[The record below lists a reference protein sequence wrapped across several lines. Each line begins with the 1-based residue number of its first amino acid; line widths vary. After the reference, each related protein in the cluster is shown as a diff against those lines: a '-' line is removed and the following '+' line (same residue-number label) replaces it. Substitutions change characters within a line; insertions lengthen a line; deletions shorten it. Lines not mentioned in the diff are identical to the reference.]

1 MPLATTSPEFAAVG
15 LTILVLLLGSLLA
28 LAPLRKLRLPFTVA
42 LMLLGC
48 GAGALVNAFGAHAH
62 GPLGEVLGLFASG
75 AGLTPEVILFVF
87 LPPLVYESAYNLD
100 ARALFQNMPAI
111 MTLAVPA
118 LILSTAVTGAVVML
132 AGGAAHGLTWPAALL
147 FGALISATDPVAVVA
162 LFKEL
167 GAPKRLGVLVE
178 GESLLNDGTAI
189 VLFHILLALVVA
201 GVGGGG
207 PELSLGAEVWGGVVR
222 FCVVAL
228 GGVLVGLLL
237 AWPAFALIGWVVSN
251 EPVEISLSVVV
262 AYASFAIA
270 EHFLHV
276 SGVLAAVTAGLI
288 AGSYGR
294 TKVSPSVQEFMHAFW
309 EYMAFA
315 MNTMIFFSVGLIIVR
330 KVSLIEI
337 ERLLP
342 LFAATVLAV
351 IVARALGVFGSVPF
365 LNRLFTTIS
374 LRYQTVMW
382 WGGLRGAVSLA
393 LALTVFA
400 YVDVPQPG
408 GGVVSLPSDLRDTIL
423 LLTAGVVLFT
433 LLVNA
438 ITMSPL
444 IQRLGLDAPTPLDRF
459 AEAFAERERLRGVA
473 RTLDRLEQEG
483 GLVPRVL
490 EAQRERL
497 AARNQACEEGL
508 ERLQVELS
516 GEGRDSEAAQ
526 VSARVAL
533 GVERGDILHR
543 FASGQLGEAATRA
556 LLAEVDHLQ
565 DLTKQGQ
572 PLPQARDRQ
581 RASGLEARLL
591 GHLEPWPLL
600 GALAR
605 RVWARRLA
613 VAVEAARG
621 LYLVTRTVERTLAE
635 IEEEGILPRLA
646 LAEVQLTYS
655 RWRFQAE
662 ARLSR
667 LSAEFPDY
675 AQSSQTR
682 LTELQLVREEIH
694 ALEHLVEAGLL
705 TDKARARGREELRE
719 REEQVRDLSAVGL
732 ELDPQSLL
740 RQVPAFRTL
749 DAAHLESVAAR
760 LVSRTFL
767 EGEVVVAE
775 GSPGDSMFLIARGCV
790 EVVTGG
796 QGETPSPEVS
806 LSTLSAGAAFGE
818 LALLLGGP
826 RRATVRALSPVNLL
840 ELPQSALHELFS
852 ESEEFAEV
860 VRASIYPRA
869 VGRGLVDCQALAPL
883 DASQRQALAEAF
895 AAEEELAAGEVAL
908 DPREG
913 ARLCYVCTGSLRSG
927 ERSVAPGEIVGVES
941 LLDDQGEPWV
951 AAEPSRVLHLTP
963 AEWRRFREEHP
974 ATADA
979 CRRAAASR

>member
-1 MPLATTSPEFAAVG
+1 MILATASPEFAAVG
-15 LTILVLLLGSLLA
+15 LTILVLFLGSLLA

-48 GAGALVNAFGAHAH
+48 AAGALVNVFGTEAPGTA
-62 GPLGEVLGLFASG
+62 GEVLALLAAG
-75 AGLTPEVILFVF
+75 ARLTPEVILFVF

-100 ARALFQNMPAI
+100 ARALVQNLPAI
-111 MTLAVPA
+111 ATLAVPA
-118 LILSTAVTGAVVML
+118 LVLSTAVTGAVVML

-201 GVGGGG
+201 GVSGGGG
-207 PELSLGAEVWGGVVR
+207 HLTISSYVLAGLKQFALVAVGG
-222 FCVVAL
+222 L
-228 GGVLVGLLL
+228 LVGLLL

-276 SGVLAAVTAGLI
+276 SGVLAAVSAGLI
-288 AGSYGR
+288 AGSYGK
-294 TKVSPSVQEFMHAFW
+294 TKVSPSVQEFMHSFW

-315 MNTMIFFSVGLIIVR
+315 MNTLIFFSVGLVIATR
-330 KVSLIEI
+330 VSLAEVGRI
-337 ERLLP
+337 LP
-342 LFAATVLAV
+342 LFAATIAAV
-351 IVARALGVFGSVPF
+351 IAARALGVFGSVPI
-365 LNRLFTTIS
+365 LNRLFATIS
-374 LRYQTVMW
+374 LRFQAVMW

-400 YVDVPQPG
+400 YVDVPQPDG
-408 GGVVSLPSDLRDTIL
+408 TLVSLPAALRDTVL

-438 ITMSPL
+438 LTMSPL
-444 IQRLGLDAPTPLDRF
+444 IRRLGLDAPTPLDRF
-459 AEAFAERERLRGVA
+459 AEAYAERERVREVLTA
-473 RTLDRLEQEG
+473 LDRLEQEG
-483 GLVPRVL
+483 GLVASVL
-490 EAQRERL
+490 EAQRDQL
-497 AARNQACEEGL
+497 AARARACEAGL
-508 ERLQVELS
+508 AALQVELT
-516 GEGRDSEAAQ
+516 GEERASDAVR

-556 LLAEVDHLQ
+556 LLSEVDHLQ
-565 DLTKQGQ
+565 DRLKQGLA
-572 PLPQARDRQ
+572 LPEERGLGQ
-581 RASGLEARLL
+581 RSVGARLL
-591 GHLEPWPLL
+591 GHLEPLPLL
-600 GALAR
+600 GRLAR

-613 VAVEAARG
+613 VALEAARG
-621 LYLVTRTVERTLAE
+621 LFLVTRTVERTLAE
-635 IEEEGILPRLA
+635 VEEEGILPRLA
-646 LAEVQLTYS
+646 LAEAQLTYA

-675 AQSSQTR
+675 AHSSQAR
-682 LTELQLVREEIH
+682 LTELQLVRVEAH
-694 ALEHLVEAGLL
+694 TLEHLTEAGLL
-705 TDKARARGREELRE
+705 TDKARAFARDELRAREEA
-719 REEQVRDLSAVGL
+719 VRDLSATGL
-732 ELDPQSLL
+732 ELDPLSLL
-740 RQVPAFRTL
+740 RQVPAFREVDEL
-749 DAAHLESVAAR
+749 HLEHLAGR

-775 GSPGDSMFLIARGCV
+775 GSHGDSMFLIARGCA
-790 EVVTGG
+790 EVVTTSADGG
-796 QGETPSPEVS
+796 EVP

-826 RRATVRALSPVNLL
+826 RRATVRALSPLNLL
-840 ELPQSALHELFS
+840 ELPGSALHELCA
-852 ESEEFAEV
+852 ESEEFAQA
-860 VRASIYPRA
+860 VRGSIYPRA
-869 VGRGLVDCQALAPL
+869 IGRGLVDCPGLSPL
-883 DASQRQALAEAF
+883 DVAQRAALSVSFTDDRTHEPGDVVLGGDPEPRLGYVCSGSLSSGDTRAGPGEVVGADSLAGEPSALWLAE
-895 AAEEELAAGEVAL
+895 
-908 DPREG
+908 
-913 ARLCYVCTGSLRSG
+913 
-927 ERSVAPGEIVGVES
+927 ERA
-941 LLDDQGEPWV
+941 
-951 AAEPSRVLHLTP
+951 RVLHLSP
-963 AEWRRFREEHP
+963 SEWARFREAHP

-979 CRRAAASR
+979 CRRAASAGQRA